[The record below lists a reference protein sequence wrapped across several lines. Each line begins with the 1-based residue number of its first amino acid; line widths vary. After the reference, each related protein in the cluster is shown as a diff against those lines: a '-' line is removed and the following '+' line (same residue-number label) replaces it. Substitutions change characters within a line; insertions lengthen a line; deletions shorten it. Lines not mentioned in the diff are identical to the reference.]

1 MMDIVDQELQGRAS
15 EIRRGLELLFKTNM
29 KVSDWDIPEPDDQE
43 IAQKLLKIFQD
54 ELAQIAQDV
63 KDGKYKNY

>member
-1 MMDIVDQELQGRAS
+1 MDIVDQELQGRAS